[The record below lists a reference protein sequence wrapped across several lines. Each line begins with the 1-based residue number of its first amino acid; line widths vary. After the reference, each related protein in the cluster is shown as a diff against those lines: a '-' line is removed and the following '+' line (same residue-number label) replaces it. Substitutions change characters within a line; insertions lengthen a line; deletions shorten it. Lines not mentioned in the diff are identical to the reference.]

1 MGAFVFISFPQT
13 DAFGSFS
20 IMRLGWRHWH
30 FFSFFVHIKN
40 TQETSFMSFVLP
52 EINRRIN
59 EMQNKMKV
67 RNFSEQEKRS
77 WNEAFLFSPGM
88 CWIVCYRQTMQR
100 ECECEWSFRTGIM
113 ENGTFHFSLI
123 VPGSIVIIC
132 NYTLL
137 SFPLM
142 REECECP
149 ILSLVSFSCVV
160 GFNLWLNAAKSFN
173 IGRSWYNQ

>member
-77 WNEAFLFSPGM
+77 WSVFVFSGM

-100 ECECEWSFRTGIM
+100 ECECELSFRTGIM
-113 ENGTFHFSLI
+113 ENWTFHFSLI
-123 VPGSIVIIC
+123 VPGSLVIISK
-132 NYTLL
+132 LRSPL
-137 SFPLM
+137 ISFN
-142 REECECP
+142 EGGCECP
-149 ILSLVSFSCVV
+149 ILSPACSSCVV